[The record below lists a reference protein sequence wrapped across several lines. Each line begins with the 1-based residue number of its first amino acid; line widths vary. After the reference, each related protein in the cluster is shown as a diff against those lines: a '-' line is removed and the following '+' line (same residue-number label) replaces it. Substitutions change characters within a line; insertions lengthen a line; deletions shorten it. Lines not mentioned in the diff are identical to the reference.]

1 MRPVRRTPVVLLH
14 GAWLHASSWQ
24 GWTRCLTSR
33 GYAVSAPRWPGEP
46 DTVAA
51 TRADPSGWRGL
62 GLAALTAHYARI
74 ARSFDTPPVL
84 IGHCVGGLIAQ
95 YLLGANLARAAVA
108 LAPLPPGDLT
118 GPIVAWPAVPES
130 PGEPARLSLRG
141 FREIFANAVEAG
153 EATALFG
160 RHVVPMPQRLLGD
173 IAARSESGRPGLP
186 VDIGNRDRGPLL
198 LVSGQEDRLAPDS
211 MTRAMY
217 KRYGDSVA
225 VSELAQFA
233 DRGHSLVIDS
243 GWHAIADHVLGW
255 LTDHGIRAG
264 SGGAQF

>member
-1 MRPVRRTPVVLLH
+1 MLLH

-24 GWTRCLTSR
+24 GWSRCLTSR

-62 GLAALTAHYARI
+62 GLAALTAHYARV

-95 YLLGANLARAAVA
+95 YLLGVNLARAAVA
-108 LAPLPPGDLT
+108 LAPIPPGDLT
-118 GPIVAWPAVPES
+118 RPVLAWPAVPES
-130 PGEPARLSLRG
+130 PGTPASLSR
-141 FREIFANAVEAG
+141 REFQEFFANAVEAS
-153 EATALFG
+153 EAAALFD
-160 RHVVPMPQRLLGD
+160 RHVVPMPRRLLGD
-173 IAARSESGRPGLP
+173 IGARSEPGQPDLP
-186 VDIGNRDRGPLL
+186 VDTGNRTRGPLL
-198 LVSGQEDRLAPDS
+198 LVSGQEDLLAPDS

-225 VSELAQFA
+225 VSDLAQFA

-243 GWHAIADHVLGW
+243 GWPAIADHVLGW
-255 LTDHGIRAG
+255 LTDHGIRA
-264 SGGAQF
+264 